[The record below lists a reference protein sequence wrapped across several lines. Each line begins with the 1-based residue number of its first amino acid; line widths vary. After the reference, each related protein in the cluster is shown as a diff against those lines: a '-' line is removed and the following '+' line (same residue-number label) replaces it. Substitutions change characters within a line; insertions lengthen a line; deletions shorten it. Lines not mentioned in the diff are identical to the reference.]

1 MLAPDLLR
9 TNTDD
14 TGCLPYMHLDFDHAV
29 VARLIPFG
37 SRFAAAGHASEAIC
51 NVARSV
57 VDPRRQ
63 SAGLAAA
70 MTTDCRRYDTGL
82 QIKDNDHF
90 TLILI
95 GKWQ

>member
-1 MLAPDLLR
+1 MFTPGLLR
-9 TNTDD
+9 TTTDD
-14 TGCLPYMHLDFDHAV
+14 TGCLPYMPLDLDHAL

-37 SRFAAAGHASEAIC
+37 SRLAAAGHASEAIC

-63 SAGLAAA
+63 FAGLAAA
-70 MTTDCRRYDTGL
+70 MTTDCTRYDTAL
-82 QIKDNDHF
+82 QINDINRF

-95 GKWQ
+95 EKWQ